1 MILEGPTL
9 YAEYADTRT
18 RARARWRWSRLV
30 SQNEFYAALA
40 TAAATVASSR
50 ASAPFHMQTM
60 STAEDDEEDGW

>member
-1 MILEGPTL
+1 MILESPTL

-18 RARARWRWSRLV
+18 RARWRWSRLV

-40 TAAATVASSR
+40 MAAATVASSR

-60 STAEDDEEDGW
+60 STLEDDDEDGW